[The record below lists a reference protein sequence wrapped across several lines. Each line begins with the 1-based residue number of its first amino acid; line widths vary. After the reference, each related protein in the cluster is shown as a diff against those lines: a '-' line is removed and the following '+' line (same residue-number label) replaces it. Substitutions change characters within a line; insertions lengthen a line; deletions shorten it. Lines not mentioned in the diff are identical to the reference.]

1 MNRKFSAT
9 AIAALVCMTT
19 ASQALD
25 LKAGGQSALKVTK
38 MQMGIQSPATNAC
51 PAQAKQNIWV
61 FTNKAGA
68 VPIFIARDGGGVAGP
83 FMVKTKPTGNGDF
96 MGVYSKTLKI
106 YQPIDARYRASAPKH
121 KQLSNWVAL
130 KASCKIGLGGNGAF
144 KK

>member
-1 MNRKFSAT
+1 MNRKFTAT

-51 PAQAKQNIWV
+51 PAQAKH
-61 FTNKAGA
+61 
-68 VPIFIARDGGGVAGP
+68 
-83 FMVKTKPTGNGDF
+83 KPTGNGDF